1 MEQAQAS
8 KTPGGAVHISD
19 VWARDGLQ
27 VLVHEPTLRSPTT
40 AEKVGVIEALDAAGV
55 PEIQITGFAHPKVIP
70 SLADA
75 DAVVRALTRTP
86 HRAAFSVLVPNLFG
100 ARRAITAGV
109 RTINCKLECII
120 DASATYHRLN
130 TNMST
135 EEGLAELAAVV
146 RVAAAEGIAV
156 GAGVPNS
163 FVCPYEGVMS
173 RERIFAIVD
182 RIVELGITEIGLADT
197 IGLAWP
203 TFVRDRCAQLLERW
217 PHVRFGL
224 HLHTLA
230 GLALTNA
237 FAAYEVGV
245 RRFDGS
251 VGGIG
256 GGIAMPVR
264 TTTMANVATED
275 LVYLF
280 ESCGVSTGID
290 RRAIAEVA
298 RHARD
303 LIGTGGGHVS
313 AFGTVEEFL
322 AANRERLDRMIANK
336 PGDSHRDSGNRADD
350 ARR

>member
-1 MEQAQAS
+1 
-8 KTPGGAVHISD
+8 
-19 VWARDGLQ
+19 
-27 VLVHEPTLRSPTT
+27 
-40 AEKVGVIEALDAAGV
+40 
-55 PEIQITGFAHPKVIP
+55 VIP

-75 DAVVRALTRTP
+75 EAVVGALLHAP
-86 HRAAFSVLVPNLFG
+86 HRATFAALVPNLFG
-100 ARRAITAGV
+100 ARRAIAAGA
-109 RTINCKLECII
+109 RALNCKLEYIV
-120 DASATYHRLN
+120 DASATYQRLN

-135 EEGLAELAAVV
+135 EEALAELAAVV
-146 RVAAAEGIAV
+146 QVAAAEGIAV

-163 FVCPYEGVMS
+163 FVCPYEGVIG
-173 RERIFAIVD
+173 RERLFAIVE
-182 RIVELGITEIGLADT
+182 RIVDLGITEIGLADT

-203 TFVRDRCAQLLERW
+203 TLVRERCADLLDRW
-217 PHVRFGL
+217 PSVRLGL

-290 RRAIAEVA
+290 RRAIADVA
-298 RHARD
+298 RRARD
-303 LIGTGGGHVS
+303 LIGTGGGYVS
-313 AFGTVEEFL
+313 SFGTVEEFL
-322 AANRERLDRMIANK
+322 AANREQLDRMLTNK
-336 PGDSHRDSGNRADD
+336 PGDSHRAAGHRADD